1 MKNVFQFLCTAL
13 LIAMSV
19 SCSKEE
25 INIEDTLEGTK
36 WQITWKDTKGI
47 IEFTSET
54 DVKIY
59 EADDNLTCTDYLK
72 IGKYSYKDG
81 KITFYDNELFVVDM
95 YHRNKIWF
103 YYYLQ
108 TATFNSDKMTVEA
121 TGEKFVVDDYTGDIT
136 TTELNLSILRF
147 IKVK

>member
-1 MKNVFQFLCTAL
+1 
-13 LIAMSV
+13 MSV

-59 EADDNLTCTDYLK
+59 EADDNLAYTDYHR

-103 YYYLQ
+103 YYY
-108 TATFNSDKMTVEA
+108 
-121 TGEKFVVDDYTGDIT
+121 
-136 TTELNLSILRF
+136 SIVR
-147 IKVK
+147 

>member
-1 MKNVFQFLCTAL
+1 
-13 LIAMSV
+13 MSA

-25 INIEDTLEGTK
+25 ININMEGSLEGTK
-36 WQITWKDTKGI
+36 WQITWEGTKGI

-59 EADDNLTCTDYLK
+59 EADDNLTYTDYLR

-81 KITFYDNELFVVDM
+81 KITFYDNELLVVDM
-95 YHRNKIWF
+95 YRRNKIWF

-108 TATFNSDKMTVEA
+108 TATFNSDKMTVVA

-136 TTELNLSILRF
+136 TTELKPSILRF